1 MGALFVGKAIEKP
14 TVEGFFAHRM
24 QQDVESRMRK
34 ILESMVELILR
45 GISQADMAERVGLS
59 ESRMSRILN
68 GRVETREYEIKAIR
82 RVLGL
87 ETKDRA
93 V

>member
-1 MGALFVGKAIEKP
+1 
-14 TVEGFFAHRM
+14 
-24 QQDVESRMRK
+24 MRK
-34 ILESMVELILR
+34 ISELKIELMRR

-68 GRVETREYEIKAIR
+68 GRVEAREYEIKAIR

-93 V
+93 VLRIATRTR

>member
-1 MGALFVGKAIEKP
+1 
-14 TVEGFFAHRM
+14 M

-34 ILESMVELILR
+34 ILELKVELILR

-68 GRVETREYEIKAIR
+68 GRVEAREYEIKAIR

-87 ETKDRA
+87 DTKDKA
-93 V
+93 VLA